1 MTGPQGDRFV
11 VSRTDGPHWILAGVL
26 LCVAGGFLWMALA
39 ATPQGPRVPGWVF
52 GGSFGL
58 LGLNVVFRSLKK
70 PVRNELVI
78 EPAGISRVIGG
89 VAWAL
94 RWDELRAASV
104 VKGTQKGD
112 RHQVVLS
119 PADDRFESRS
129 RSLVRIGDGGF
140 LVAGFELYETEV
152 PRVRELLAKHVG
164 VTAERV
170 PGTRAPAPPPPPVR
184 PAVPEWVPPP
194 VEPSGSVTIH
204 VNGWNR
210 VLLRWVRLF
219 ALMIE
224 VGLGA
229 VIEFGPRNGVRTACL
244 VVFIAVFA
252 GMSWVAVL
260 EQQSRSRKSR
270 VLLEL
275 SAAGLRWTTYYRK
288 LTVSWPEIAEL
299 RMPSGLLEFRP
310 VAVDFPLDRPDL
322 DHLRLGDGWYRMPRA
337 LSETAVKQFE
347 THIRSVLPPGVPLA
361 LGRG

>member
-1 MTGPQGDRFV
+1 M
-11 VSRTDGPHWILAGVL
+11 
-26 LCVAGGFLWMALA
+26 
-39 ATPQGPRVPGWVF
+39 
-52 GGSFGL
+52 
-58 LGLNVVFRSLKK
+58 LGLNLVWRSLKK

-89 VAWAL
+89 LAWAL

-104 VKGTQKGD
+104 VDSTRKDTG
-112 RHQVVLS
+112 HQVVLT

-129 RSLVRIGDGGF
+129 RSLVRIGGGDF
-140 LVAGFELYETEV
+140 LVAGLGLGETEV
-152 PRVRELLAKHVG
+152 PRVRELLAKYVG
-164 VTAERV
+164 VTPERV
-170 PGTRAPAPPPPPVR
+170 PDTPVPAPPPPVR
-184 PAVPEWVPPP
+184 TAVPEWVPPP

-210 VLLRWVRLF
+210 VLLRWVRFF

-229 VIEFGPRNGVRTACL
+229 VIEFGPRHGIRTACL

-252 GMSWVAVL
+252 GVSWWTVL

-288 LTVSWPEIAEL
+288 FTVSWPEIAEL
-299 RMPSGLLEFRP
+299 RLPSGLLEFRP
-310 VAVDFPLDRPDL
+310 AAVDFPLDRPDL
-322 DHLRLGDGWYRMPRA
+322 DHLRLGDGWYRLPRT
-337 LSETAVKQFE
+337 LSATAVKQFE
-347 THIRSVLPPGVPLA
+347 THIRSVLPAGVPLA
-361 LGRG
+361 LGQG

>member
-1 MTGPQGDRFV
+1 MTGPQGDRLV
-11 VSRTDGPHWILAGVL
+11 VSRTEGPHWILAGVL
-26 LCVAGGFLWMALA
+26 LCVAGGFFWMALA
-39 ATPQGPRVPGWVF
+39 ATQQSPRVAGWVF
-52 GGSFGL
+52 GGCFGL
-58 LGLNVVFRSLKK
+58 LGLNLVFRSLKK

-89 VAWAL
+89 IAWAL

-104 VKGTQKGD
+104 VDGTRKDTG
-112 RHQVVLS
+112 HQVVLT

-140 LVAGFELYETEV
+140 LVAGLGLDETEV
-152 PRVRELLAKHVG
+152 PRVRELLAKYVG
-164 VTAERV
+164 VTPERV
-170 PGTRAPAPPPPPVR
+170 PDTPVPAPPAPVR
-184 PAVPEWVPPP
+184 AAVPEWVPPP

-210 VLLRWVRLF
+210 VLLRWVRFF

-229 VIEFGPRNGVRTACL
+229 VIEFGPRNGIRTACL
-244 VVFIAVFA
+244 VVFIAVFV
-252 GMSWVAVL
+252 GMSWAAVL

-288 LTVSWPEIAEL
+288 FTVSWPEIAEL
-299 RMPSGLLEFRP
+299 RLPSGLLEFRP
-310 VAVDFPLDRPDL
+310 AAVDFPLHRPDL
-322 DHLRLGDGWYRMPRA
+322 DHLRLGDGWYRLPRT
-337 LSETAVKQFE
+337 LSATAVKQFE
-347 THIRSVLPPGVPLA
+347 THIRSVLPAGVPLA
-361 LGRG
+361 LGQG

>member
-1 MTGPQGDRFV
+1 VTGSQGDRFV
-11 VSRTDGPHWILAGVL
+11 VSRTDGPHWVQAGL
-26 LCVAGGFLWMALA
+26 FLCVAGGFFWMALA
-39 ATPQGPRVPGWVF
+39 STQHSPRVMGWVF
-52 GGSFGL
+52 GGLIGL
-58 LGLNVVFRSLKK
+58 LGLNLVVRSLMK
-70 PVRNELVI
+70 PVRNELII

-104 VKGTQKGD
+104 VKGKQKAA
-112 RHQVVLS
+112 RHQVVLR

-129 RSLVRIGDGGF
+129 RSLVRIGDGF
-140 LVAGFELYETEV
+140 LVAGLELYETEV
-152 PRVRELLAKHVG
+152 PRVREQLAKHVA
-164 VTAERV
+164 VTAEQV
-170 PGTRAPAPPPPPVR
+170 ADVQVPAPPPPV
-184 PAVPEWVPPP
+184 PAAAPEWVPPP

-210 VLLRWVRLF
+210 VLLRWVRFF

-229 VIEFGPRNGVRTACL
+229 VIEFGPRNGIRTACL

-252 GMSWVAVL
+252 GVSWWAVL

-288 LTVSWPEIAEL
+288 LTISWAEIAEL
-299 RMPSGLLEFRP
+299 RLPSGLLEFRP
-310 VAVDFPLDRPDL
+310 AAVDFPLDRPDL
-322 DHLRLGDGWYRMPRA
+322 ESLRLGDGWYRLPRT
-337 LSETAVKQFE
+337 LSATAVKQFE
-347 THIRSVLPPGVPLA
+347 THIRGVLPAGVPLA
-361 LGRG
+361 LGQG